1 MANFSKLQK
10 VALAASTFLA
20 LISAQVSSNAQA
32 ADSATL
38 NISGQITGSTCNITI
53 SDPGGVGAVGTK
65 IINLGNMPAS
75 TAVTPSAGT
84 PFGTAVGAI
93 FSVTS
98 AAGGST
104 ACSLV
109 SPNTKWDLALGLFSS
124 QITTISG
131 KGTFLKNSITTANGG
146 TDAIVQLKGGVGT
159 ALTSATNTLVLIP
172 DAGIGG
178 TLMSGSLTTAGASS
192 TQSIAISAQFA
203 AAAASGPSAGAFS
216 QTIPLIARYN

>member
-1 MANFSKLQK
+1 MANLSKLQK

-20 LISAQVSSNAQA
+20 LISAQVNSNAQA
-32 ADSATL
+32 ADTATL

-65 IINLGNMPAS
+65 ILNLGNMAAPA
-75 TAVTPSAGT
+75 TGAAGT
-84 PFGTAVGAI
+84 TFGTAVGAI
-93 FSVTS
+93 FSVTA

-124 QITTISG
+124 QITTVNG
-131 KGTFLKNSITTANGG
+131 GTFLKNSVTSGG
-146 TDAIVQLKGGVGT
+146 TDAIVQLKGGVG
-159 ALTSATNTLVLIP
+159 NTLLSAGTLLTLIP

-192 TQSIAISAQFA
+192 TQSIALSAQFA
-203 AAAASGPSAGAFS
+203 RGVTGIPTGGAFS

>member
-1 MANFSKLQK
+1 MANLSKLQK

-53 SDPGGVGAVGTK
+53 SDEGGVGAVGNK
-65 IINLGNMPAS
+65 IINLGNMAAP
-75 TAVTPSAGT
+75 TTGTAGT
-84 PFGTAVGAI
+84 TFGTAVGAI

-124 QITTISG
+124 QISSIGAATY
-131 KGTFLKNSITTANGG
+131 LKNSVTTANGG
-146 TDAIVQLKGGVGT
+146 TDAIVQLKGGVGPT
-159 ALTSATNTLVLIP
+159 LSLATNTLVLKP

-178 TLMSGSLTTAGASS
+178 TLMSGQLTSAATSS
-192 TQSIAISAQFA
+192 QSIAITAQFA
-203 AAAASGPSAGAFS
+203 RGVTGVPTGGAFS

>member
-1 MANFSKLQK
+1 MANLSKLQK

-53 SDPGGVGAVGTK
+53 KDEGGVGAVGTK
-65 IINLGNMPAS
+65 IINLGNIAAPSAS
-75 TAVTPSAGT
+75 TAGT
-84 PFGTAVGAI
+84 TFGSTVGAI
-93 FSVTS
+93 FSVTA

-104 ACSLV
+104 ACTLGG
-109 SPNTKWDLALGLFSS
+109 NGKWDLALGLFSS

-146 TDAIVQLKGGVGT
+146 TDAIVQLKGAIGT
-159 ALTSATNTLVLIP
+159 TLPASTATPLVLIP

-178 TLMSGSLTTAGASS
+178 TLMSGQSTPAASS

-203 AAAASGPSAGAFS
+203 TAAASGPSAGAFS

>member
-1 MANFSKLQK
+1 MANLSKLQK

-32 ADSATL
+32 ADTATL
-38 NISGQITGSTCNITI
+38 NISGQITATTCNITI

-65 IINLGNMPAS
+65 IINLGNIAAPG
-75 TAVTPSAGT
+75 TGNAGT
-84 PFGTAVGAI
+84 TLGTAVGAI

-104 ACSLV
+104 ACTLSGAG
-109 SPNTKWDLALGLFSS
+109 KWDLALGLFSS
-124 QITTISG
+124 QISSIGAVTY
-131 KGTFLKNSITTANGG
+131 LKNSVTSANGG

-159 ALTSATNTLVLIP
+159 TLAAATTTLVLTP
-172 DAGIGG
+172 DAGIAG
-178 TLMSGSLTTAGASS
+178 TLMSGLTTPTATAGS
-192 TQSIAISAQFA
+192 SIAISAQFA
-203 AAAASGPSAGAFS
+203 RGVTGIPTGGAFS

>member
-1 MANFSKLQK
+1 MANLSKLQK

-20 LISAQVSSNAQA
+20 LISAQVNSNAQA

-53 SDPGGVGAVGTK
+53 KDEGGVGAVGTK

-75 TAVTPSAGT
+75 TSTGTTAGAT
-84 PFGTAVGAI
+84 FGTVVGAI

-98 AAGGST
+98 AAGGTT

-109 SPNTKWDLALGLFSS
+109 TNTKWDLALGLFSS
-124 QITTISG
+124 QISSVNG
-131 KGTFLKNSITTANGG
+131 GTFLKNSVTSGG

-159 ALTSATNTLVLIP
+159 TLADAKNILVLIP

-178 TLMSGSLTTAGASS
+178 TLMSGQSTPAATSS
-192 TQSIAISAQFA
+192 QSIAITAQFA
-203 AAAASGPSAGAFS
+203 RSGTAAPTGGAFS

>member
-1 MANFSKLQK
+1 MANLSKLQK
-10 VALAASTFLA
+10 VALAASAFLA

-65 IINLGNMPAS
+65 IINLTNVTSPA
-75 TAVTPSAGT
+75 AAAAGT
-84 PFGTAVGAI
+84 TFGTAVGAI

-124 QITTISG
+124 QITTL
-131 KGTFLKNSITTANGG
+131 GTATYLKNSITSGG
-146 TDAIVQLKGGVGT
+146 TDAIVQLKGGLGN

-178 TLMSGSLTTAGASS
+178 TLMSGALTSAATSS
-192 TQSIAISAQFA
+192 QSIAISAQFA
-203 AAAASGPSAGAFS
+203 RGGTTAPTSGAFS

>member
-1 MANFSKLQK
+1 MANLSKLQK

-32 ADSATL
+32 ADTATL
-38 NISGQITGSTCNITI
+38 NISGQITATTCNITI

-75 TAVTPSAGT
+75 TSTGTTAGAT
-84 PFGTAVGAI
+84 FGTVVGAI

-98 AAGGST
+98 AAGGTT

-109 SPNTKWDLALGLFSS
+109 TNTKWDLALGLFSS
-124 QITTISG
+124 QISSIGAVTY
-131 KGTFLKNSITTANGG
+131 LKNSVTSANGG
-146 TDAIVQLKGGVGT
+146 TDAIVQLKGAIGT
-159 ALTSATNTLVLIP
+159 TLPAAGTTPLVLIP

-178 TLMSGSLTTAGASS
+178 TLMSGGLTSAATSS
-192 TQSIAISAQFA
+192 QSIAISAQFA
-203 AAAASGPSAGAFS
+203 RGGTTVPTSGAFS

>member
-53 SDPGGVGAVGTK
+53 KDEGGVGAVGTK
-65 IINLGNMPAS
+65 IINLGNIAAPSAS
-75 TAVTPSAGT
+75 TAGT
-84 PFGTAVGAI
+84 TFGTTVGAI

-124 QITTISG
+124 QITTLG
-131 KGTFLKNSITTANGG
+131 AATYLKNSVTTANGG
-146 TDAIVQLKGGVGT
+146 TDSIVQLKGGVGT
-159 ALTSATNTLVLIP
+159 TLTSATNTLVLIP

-178 TLMSGSLTTAGASS
+178 TLMSGQLTSAATSS
-192 TQSIAISAQFA
+192 QSIAITATFA
-203 AAAASGPSAGAFS
+203 RGGTTQPTSGAFS

>member
-1 MANFSKLQK
+1 MANLSKLQK
-10 VALAASTFLA
+10 VALAASAFLA

-32 ADSATL
+32 TDSATL

-65 IINLGNMPAS
+65 IINLTNVTSPA
-75 TAVTPSAGT
+75 AAAAGT
-84 PFGTAVGAI
+84 TFGTAVGAI

-124 QITTISG
+124 QITTL
-131 KGTFLKNSITTANGG
+131 GTATYLKNSLTSAAGG
-146 TDAIVQLKGGVGT
+146 TDSIVQLKGGVGT
-159 ALTSATNTLVLIP
+159 TLASATNTLVLIP

-178 TLMSGSLTTAGASS
+178 TLMSGGLTSAATSS
-192 TQSIAISAQFA
+192 QSIAISAQFA
-203 AAAASGPSAGAFS
+203 RGGTTAPTSGAFS

>member
-1 MANFSKLQK
+1 MANLSKLQK

-20 LISAQVSSNAQA
+20 LISAQVNSNAQA

-53 SDPGGVGAVGTK
+53 KDEGGVGAVGTK

-75 TAVTPSAGT
+75 TSTGTTAGAT
-84 PFGTAVGAI
+84 FGTVVGAI

-98 AAGGST
+98 AAGGTT

-109 SPNTKWDLALGLFSS
+109 TNTKWDLALGLFSS
-124 QITTISG
+124 QISSVNG
-131 KGTFLKNSITTANGG
+131 GTLLKNSVTSGG

-159 ALTSATNTLVLIP
+159 TLADAKNILVLIP

-178 TLMSGSLTTAGASS
+178 TLMSGQSTPAATSS
-192 TQSIAISAQFA
+192 QSIAITAQFA
-203 AAAASGPSAGAFS
+203 RSGTAAPTGGAFS

>member
-1 MANFSKLQK
+1 MANLSKLQK
-10 VALAASTFLA
+10 IALAASTFLA

-65 IINLGNMPAS
+65 IINLTN
-75 TAVTPSAGT
+75 VTSPNAAAAGT
-84 PFGTAVGAI
+84 TFGTAVGAI

-124 QITTISG
+124 QITTL
-131 KGTFLKNSITTANGG
+131 GTATYLKNSLTSAAGG
-146 TDAIVQLKGGVGT
+146 TDAIVQLKGGVGAT
-159 ALTSATNTLVLIP
+159 LASATTVLKLIP

-178 TLMSGSLTTAGASS
+178 TLMSGSSTTAGASS

-203 AAAASGPSAGAFS
+203 ATSASAPSSGAFS